1 MHDGKPVWLFVAAA
15 VSLFLTLPSEA
26 RRSESLKDVPLA
38 VTVLSECDLEDVTR
52 SADLIDVLTLPGTD
66 GSCLVSWPSGRA
78 DDAFTVRGFDQIQA
92 WRDPV
97 YEVISQGLNTI
108 PGCYGAQQEDENADS
123 SVSEDEV
130 AQYFDQA
137 FASGVNAAK
146 ADVSE
151 KVGVLARPPAAM
163 SPEQLIQGTVAQWSE
178 ADSKGPVYYL
188 VAGGGFPIEVVSTR
202 GTTSQSGDTVSIPSD
217 AIGDTVI
224 VEEIDECT
232 TRTTVVRAGGS
243 TGTRGGG
250 QGEEEDEDIHLFP
263 GGSIPPFAPPG
274 EEEDD
279 EEEPLYCTIRDSEIL
294 TPVTREYLSAENE
307 QEPAVSRHSPAM
319 GGVNLQLGSGRLLR
333 QETDLHVKSLGHD
346 FVLERTYAGHML
358 TEKGGN
364 LGHRWQLNYDR
375 RITVLSATEEREGLK
390 VEPLFGASRLSYAD
404 GYGRLDTYEAISKE
418 VHTVQNFGAPQPF
431 KAHIT
436 TYASPP
442 GAMHE
447 LQRYVVVRA
456 SGELGLKPDPE
467 NHPFKT
473 HSDVDTKNGEA
484 LFYVLRTPEHEQYVF
499 NCRGQNIVIRDR
511 FGHDT
516 TLNHG
521 GAINPLT
528 HNPVLTKISDASKRE
543 YVFKAERS
551 QECAPFL
558 TWHKGGVKSNACAPV
573 PLFTEVM
580 DPWGRSVGFGH
591 TAKSELATIT
601 RTMGTY
607 VGESGFSYVDSGTSA
622 NLMHTA
628 WEPEQGR
635 TKPYLTVSYSNGRV
649 SSQNH
654 GGFNYTVGYPGKT
667 TTVVTNPNG
676 ASVRYELDKLVSG
689 TVAKSVARTADNTT
703 LTTRFSHNVAGQ
715 VTTIVHPRGNQTRYA
730 YYGRGQPVAIPQAP
744 MQNLLD
750 LKITYRNPLSEG
762 MLRSITR
769 VSHLPDDNVDQVS
782 ETFSYEP
789 LYNQLSKHVDGRGN
803 ATTYAFRYDLPG
815 AYGRATSVRLP
826 DRTDAQGD
834 VLKNI
839 VLSYRYDRDGHRL
852 EEADML
858 GNKTSYGVD
867 KLGEIVSITDAV
879 GAKQAFGRDDR
890 GNLLEEVRPSGLRLR
905 YSVDLRDLPTALVE
919 APLGKAVRS
928 EYSYDKNFNRTGSSR
943 EIKDL
948 FDDVRGVARAPR
960 RVASQ
965 QITYDL
971 LNRPTVEVHSA
982 GGVTRTVRR
991 RYNAAGGAIEIKTDD
1006 MTVSQTFDGFD
1017 RLTKT
1022 ESAGVFTETS
1032 YDANGNVSY
1041 EFDSL
1046 GYGSSYGYDGLD
1058 RRVLVVDPLDTHFHM
1073 TFDAADNLVERRVE
1087 GITGKLDGSRRELQ
1101 LIRFRMDEHNKTIE
1115 MTESSLNGGYGDV
1128 VTRFFYD
1135 AAGAVVRETV
1145 GRDSATVT
1153 TRDAIGRPL
1162 KVTDPIGN
1170 SISMTYS
1177 PDGLVTKLVEEE
1189 IERAWQPGKR
1199 SFSSEPKRY
1208 TTAFE
1213 YDLYGHLI
1221 SKTQGMLR
1229 TRMCWDSA
1237 HNLRCERNNRE
1248 GLREIRY
1255 DGLKRAVVMRR
1266 NGAESTLQYN
1276 NAGLITGITTPAGTE
1291 TRQYDAL
1298 GRMTQVTG
1306 AGGSV
1311 KTTFD
1316 EVGNPISVT
1325 DANGNTI
1332 RNTFGPSG
1340 IRLTSESGQGFERF
1354 RYDGLGRVVYA
1365 GSGALENITV
1375 EREYDGLGQLMAD
1388 VQGYNGDVQ
1397 RVSMKQ
1403 GRDRTKTLSYPK
1415 IAGSLAV
1422 DFRMDAIG
1430 RIVDVD
1436 AGGLDDARYIYSGV
1450 GRLAGRYAGDQ
1461 VSSLRYDA
1469 ERRLVGKTLYNTIL
1483 GEPKRWE
1490 GSLSYR
1496 GMNLA
1501 STSQTFYPVSST
1513 YGANKVTSHAFRY
1526 DDAGRITQT
1535 DTVISSRQFVTR
1547 PWLHQSQVKYN
1558 RYDAS
1563 GSLRKV
1569 ATSFAS
1575 IATEGFFSK
1584 EDVKRVS
1591 EVRLDV
1597 FERDAQRRVSN
1608 TATTILKPGAQIDN
1622 DAIGLPFDEIEGLIG
1637 NASDYTGFQDKTQPF
1652 RYDANGNLTEDEQFL
1667 YRYDFR
1673 NRLIQVDDKLA
1684 RNWQREQTLFIRY
1697 DALGRPVAREFR
1709 SRHISRA
1716 AFDRKDARILYWQR
1730 QTIAELARAPWV
1742 SDDWKAIARYV
1753 PGASAGET
1761 LLMQRRQND
1770 DLTADFKSYFIFE
1783 GLRGDIAYVA
1793 EPVGRLEQ
1801 VLRTPHFTGE
1811 DAWTQGAREEP
1822 FIAGTTT
1829 RMPITGKGQRYDS
1842 FTRMTNFD
1850 GRPGS
1855 VVDYQAA
1862 PYLEYE
1868 RYSSENFSA
1877 LLDRIQKHHPKPE
1890 FLRNLEYGATGVML
1904 LAMAP
1909 MLPVAAE
1916 GLLLMELEGLI
1927 SVGVDMGLSYATGNK
1942 VTADGLASSFAMG
1955 AISGG
1960 IGRVAG
1966 GVSAMAGLSRAG
1978 QAVTSMAVDVTV
1990 GTALDVGVSGG
2001 DFSKALV
2008 GNVMSAGISAGLGA
2022 GFHAAK
2028 RVLPDA
2034 PARAPT
2040 RVAADQP
2047 TSGSR
2052 SAFVSP
2058 QMANSSGPLTTLTQ
2072 YTQGSMGDVIKHI
2085 ERLAGAGMPAAQQF
2099 VRDMKAGEFLFL
2111 PPSSVTKTLAD
2122 RRRGYHRMSHQTRR
2136 TVVSLDPDLDA
2147 FGFHDKNIIAN
2158 HPSQVLQLQAG
2169 MSPKMMA
2176 VTLLHEFSHGHG
2188 ANELQAFHLSYDAM
2202 HRLGMLAPG
2211 QPGANSQMAQR
2222 ARAHINALN
2231 AAHSP
2236 QAALNEMG
2244 RLRQEIIGDYMPK
2257 FWSTLA
2263 EANSK
2268 TDPNGWVSTM
2278 GAKPW

>member
-1 MHDGKPVWLFVAAA
+1 MHDNKPLWLVVAAA
-15 VSLFLTLPSEA
+15 VSLLMTLPGEA
-26 RRSESLKDVPLA
+26 RESERLRDVP
-38 VTVLSECDLEDVTR
+38 VSVSVVSECDVEDAVR
-52 SADLIDVLTLPGTD
+52 DSSLVDVLRLPGTD
-66 GSCLVSWPSGRA
+66 GSCLVSWPQSGEA
-78 DDAFTVRGFDQIQA
+78 DAFTVRGFDQIQA
-92 WRDPV
+92 WRDPRFDV
-97 YEVISQGLNTI
+97 VSQELNRI
-108 PGCYGAQQEDENADS
+108 PGCYGAQQEEQQSDGRGDESDA
-123 SVSEDEV
+123 ERYFDEV
-130 AQYFDQA
+130 

-146 ADVSE
+146 ASASD
-151 KVGVLARPPAAM
+151 KVGVLARPPAPM
-163 SPEQLIQGTVAQWSE
+163 TPEQLIQGTVLEWSE
-178 ADSKGPVYYL
+178 VDSKGPVYYL
-188 VAGGGFPIEVVSTR
+188 VAGGGFPIEVVSP
-202 GTTSQSGDTVSIPSD
+202 GGSPSQDSGTVSLPADS
-217 AIGDTVI
+217 IGDTVI

-232 TRTTVVRAGGS
+232 TRTTVVRGGS
-243 TGTRGGG
+243 HTGTRDGGKA
-250 QGEEEDEDIHLFP
+250 EEEDIHLFP
-263 GGSIPPFAPPG
+263 GSGVPPFAPPG
-274 EEEDD
+274 EEEDE

-294 TPVTREYLSAENE
+294 TPVTREYLSAEND
-307 QEPAVSRHSPAM
+307 QEPPVSRHSPAM
-319 GGVNLQLGSGRLLR
+319 GGVDLQLGSGRILKT
-333 QETDLHVKSLGHD
+333 ETDLHVKSLGHD
-346 FVLERTYAGHML
+346 FALERTYAGHML

-364 LGHRWQLNYDR
+364 LGHRWQLSYDR
-375 RITVLSATEEREGLK
+375 RITVLSSTEEREGLK

-404 GYGRLDTYEAISKE
+404 GYGRLDTYEAVSKE
-418 VHTVQNFGAPQPF
+418 VHTVQNFGAAQPF

-447 LQRYVVVRA
+447 IQRYVVVRA
-456 SGELGLKPDPE
+456 SGELGLKPDPD

-473 HSDVDTKNGEA
+473 HSDVDTENGEA
-484 LFYVLRTPEHEQYVF
+484 LFYVLRTPEHEQFVF

-528 HNPVLTKISDASKRE
+528 HNPVLTKITDASKRE

-551 QECAPFL
+551 QHCAPFL

-573 PLFTEVM
+573 PLFNEVV
-580 DPWGRSVGFGH
+580 DPWGRTVTYDH
-591 TAKSELATIT
+591 TATTELATIG
-601 RTMGTY
+601 RRMGRY
-607 VGESGFSYVDSGTSA
+607 FGESGYSYVASGTA
-622 NLMHTA
+622 NNLLHTA
-628 WEPEQGR
+628 WQPQHGR
-635 TKPYLTVSYSNGRV
+635 NRPYLTNSYSGGRT

-654 GGFNYTVGYPGKT
+654 GGFNYTVEYPDKT

-676 ASVRYELDKLVSG
+676 AAVRYELDKLVSG
-689 TVAKSVARTADNTT
+689 TVAKSVARSADNTT

-715 VTTIVHPRGNQTRYA
+715 VTTIKHPRGNETRYA
-730 YYGRGQPVAIPQAP
+730 YYGRGQPVVLPDAP

-750 LKITYRNPLSEG
+750 MKITYRNPLSEG

-769 VSHLPDDNVDQVS
+769 VSHLPDDGVDRIS
-782 ETFSYEP
+782 ETFAYEP
-789 LYNQLSKHVDGRGN
+789 LYNQLSKTVDGRGLE
-803 ATTYAFRYDLPG
+803 TTYAFRYDLPG
-815 AYGRATSVRLP
+815 AYGRAVSVRLP
-826 DRTDAQGD
+826 DRTDAEGR
-834 VLKNI
+834 VLKDI

-858 GNKTSYGVD
+858 GNKTSYSVD

-879 GAKQAFGRDDR
+879 GASQTFSRDDR
-890 GNLLEEVRPSGLRLR
+890 GNLLEEVRPSGLKMR
-905 YSVDLRDLPTALVE
+905 YTVDLRDLPTTLVE
-919 APLGKAVRS
+919 APLGMAVRS
-928 EYSYDKNFNRTGSSR
+928 EYTYDLNFNRTGSSR

-948 FDDVRGVARAPR
+948 FDNVPGVDRAPGR
-960 RVASQ
+960 LASQ
-965 QITYDL
+965 NVTYDV
-971 LNRPTVEVHSA
+971 LNRAVVDTHSA

-991 RYNAAGGAIEIKTDD
+991 RYNAAGSAVEIQTGN

-1022 ESAGVFTETS
+1022 ESGGAFTETS
-1032 YDANGNVSY
+1032 YDDNGNVSY
-1041 EFDSL
+1041 QFDSL

-1058 RRVLVVDPLDTHFHM
+1058 RRVLVVDPLDTHFHL
-1073 TFDAADNLVERRVE
+1073 TFDAGDNLVERRAE
-1087 GITGKLDGSRRELQ
+1087 GVTGKLDGSRRDLQ
-1101 LIRFRMDEHNKTIE
+1101 LIRFRLDEHNNTIE
-1115 MTESSLNGGYGDV
+1115 MSESSLNGGYGDV

-1135 AAGAVVRETV
+1135 QAGGVVRETV
-1145 GRDSATVT
+1145 GRDSVT
-1153 TRDAIGRPL
+1153 LTQRDAIGRPV
-1162 KVTDPIGN
+1162 KVTDPVGN
-1170 SISMTYS
+1170 SISMSYS

-1189 IERAWQPGKR
+1189 IEREWQPAKR
-1199 SFSSEPKRY
+1199 EFSSAAKRY
-1208 TTAFE
+1208 ATAFE
-1213 YDLYGHLI
+1213 YDAFGHLI

-1237 HNLRCERNNRE
+1237 HNLRCERNNRD
-1248 GLREIRY
+1248 GVREIRY

-1266 NGAESTLQYN
+1266 NGAETRLSYN
-1276 NAGLITGITTPAGTE
+1276 DAGMITKIQTPGATE

-1298 GRMTQVTG
+1298 GRMTQVAG
-1306 AGGSV
+1306 AGGVV
-1311 KTTFD
+1311 KTVYD
-1316 EVGNPISVT
+1316 EVGNPTSIT

-1340 IRLTSESGQGFERF
+1340 LRLTSEAGRGFERF

-1365 GSGALENITV
+1365 GSGPLENITV
-1375 EREYDGLGQLMAD
+1375 EREYDGLGQLLLDA
-1388 VQGYNGDVQ
+1388 QGYNGDVQ
-1397 RVSMKQ
+1397 TVTSSPA
-1403 GRDRTKTLSYPK
+1403 RDRTRTLKYPTL
-1415 IAGSLAV
+1415 AGSLSV
-1422 DFRMDAIG
+1422 QFRMDAIG
-1430 RIVDVD
+1430 RIVGID
-1436 AGGLDDARYIYSGV
+1436 AGGLDDAMYVYSGV

-1469 ERRLVGKTLYNTIL
+1469 ERRLVGKTLYHSTL
-1483 GEPKRWE
+1483 GEPKRWQ
-1490 GSLSYR
+1490 GSLSYAGTR
-1496 GMNLA
+1496 LA
-1501 STSQTFYPVSST
+1501 STTQTFYPVSST
-1513 YGANKVTSHAFRY
+1513 YGANKITSHSFRY
-1526 DDAGRITQT
+1526 DDRDRVTQT
-1535 DTVISSRQFVTR
+1535 DTVISSREFVTQ

-1558 RYDAS
+1558 HYAEN
-1563 GSLRKV
+1563 GSLSKV

-1584 EDVKRVS
+1584 EDIKRVS

-1597 FERDAQRRVSN
+1597 FSRDSQNRISN
-1608 TATTILKPGAQIDN
+1608 TATTILKPNAQIGN
-1622 DAIGLPFDEIEGLIG
+1622 DDIGLPLDEIEGLIG
-1637 NASDYTGFQDKTQPF
+1637 NAGDYKGFQDKTQPF
-1652 RYDANGNLTEDEQFL
+1652 RYDANGNLVEDEQFV

-1684 RNWQREQTLFIRY
+1684 RNWQREQTLFMRY
-1697 DALGRPVAREFR
+1697 DALGRPVAREYATR
-1709 SRHISRA
+1709 YIDRQ
-1716 AFDRKDARILYWQR
+1716 AFDRKDSRILYWQR
-1730 QTIAELARAPWV
+1730 QTIAELARAPWI
-1742 SDDWKAIARYV
+1742 SKEWKVLARYV

-1761 LLMQRRQND
+1761 LLMQRREND
-1770 DLTADFKSYFIFE
+1770 DLSASFKSYFIYE
-1783 GLRGDIAYVA
+1783 GLRGEIAFVA
-1793 EPVGRLEQ
+1793 EPVGRLQQ
-1801 VLRTPHFTGE
+1801 VQRTPHFTGE
-1811 DAWTQGAREEP
+1811 DAWLQGAREEP

-1829 RMPITGKGQRYDS
+1829 RMPVTGKGQRYDS

-1855 VVDYQAA
+1855 VADYQAA

-1916 GLLLMELEGLI
+1916 GILLMELEGLI
-1927 SVGVDMGLSYATGNK
+1927 SVGVDMGLSHATGNK

-1978 QAVTSMAVDVTV
+1978 QAVTSVAVDVTV

-2001 DFSKALV
+2001 DLSKALV

-2047 TSGSR
+2047 GSGSR

-2058 QMANSSGPLTTLTQ
+2058 QMPNNSGPLVAMQQ
-2072 YTQGSMGDVIKHI
+2072 YTQGSMGDAIRHI
-2085 ERLAGAGMPAAQQF
+2085 ERLAASGMPAAQQF
-2099 VRDMKAGEFLFL
+2099 VRDMQAGEFLFL
-2111 PPSSVTKTLAD
+2111 PPSNVAKTLSD

-2136 TVVSLDPDLDA
+2136 TVVSIDPDLDA
-2147 FGFHDKNIIAN
+2147 FGFHDKNVIAG

-2169 MSPKMMA
+2169 LSPKMMA

-2211 QPGANSQMAQR
+2211 QPGANSLMAQR
-2222 ARAHINALN
+2222 ARQHINSLN

-2236 QAALNEMG
+2236 QAALDVMG
-2244 RLRQEIIGDYMPK
+2244 RLRKEIIGDYMPK

-2263 EANSK
+2263 EANAK
-2268 TDPNGWVSTM
+2268 TDPNGWVSSM